1 MRPRTSGFT
10 LLELLVALV
19 VTGAAVAIGYAGLV
33 SVSEASARSRASSQP
48 VIAAATTRSALSAW
62 LSSATLMEG
71 THPFRGMHRT
81 NGPARS
87 DELTTAVSNGGSL
100 RLGPRR
106 LRIWVDAD
114 PLTPER
120 GLVVELAPIGDDGLA
135 STDTLEIAPSAAGL
149 ALRYLVLVEGKER
162 WVDDW
167 VSQSQLPRAV
177 ELRVL
182 EFARARLGS
191 VDDVPSLPP
200 LLAIPMV
207 VPVRLGSW

>member
-1 MRPRTSGFT
+1 
-10 LLELLVALV
+10 
-19 VTGAAVAIGYAGLV
+19 
-33 SVSEASARSRASSQP
+33 
-48 VIAAATTRSALSAW
+48 
-62 LSSATLMEG
+62 
-71 THPFRGMHRT
+71 
-81 NGPARS
+81 
-87 DELTTAVSNGGSL
+87 
-100 RLGPRR
+100 
-106 LRIWVDAD
+106 
-114 PLTPER
+114 
-120 GLVVELAPIGDDGLA
+120 
-135 STDTLEIAPSAAGL
+135 EIAPSAAGL